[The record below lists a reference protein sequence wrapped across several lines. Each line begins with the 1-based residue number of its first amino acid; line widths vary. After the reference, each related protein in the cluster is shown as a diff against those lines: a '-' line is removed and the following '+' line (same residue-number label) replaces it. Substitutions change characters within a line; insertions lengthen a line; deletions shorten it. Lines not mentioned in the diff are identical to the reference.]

1 MAGHPLRRAGMGI
14 GGARSNA
21 CISGLFEEDTVRC
34 QVSYTWRLSSVMAS
48 CDLYTAAEMRPRL
61 ADRGVSLSTAQLS
74 RLISG
79 TPLRISLPLLAA
91 LCDALSCTPSDLIV
105 VSTE

>member
-1 MAGHPLRRAGMGI
+1 
-14 GGARSNA
+14 
-21 CISGLFEEDTVRC
+21 VRG
-34 QVSYTWRLSSVMAS
+34 QVSYTWRLSIVMAS
-48 CDLYTAAEMRPRL
+48 CDLYSASDMRPVL
-61 ADRGVSLSTAQLS
+61 ADRGISLSIAQLS

-91 LCDALSCTPSDLIV
+91 LCDALACTPSDLIV